1 MPALARTLTG
11 NYVQAMCGRVI
22 QSSGPLRYAIVDG
35 MNVRDSRVHN
45 YPPRWNAAPS
55 QDLLVIRRNHKT
67 GEVSLDPLRWGLIP
81 YWCDDPKGGRKPINA
96 KCESVRELQQNEQLA
111 IISVMNLVDR
121 IARIRIELKD
131 IDPTIWR
138 RVEVPLTTSLKGLH
152 DVIQAVM
159 PFENYHL
166 FLFDVGDKR
175 YGISDPEWDHV
186 RATLDAKN
194 IKLGALVERGVS
206 AFSYTYDFGDDWRH
220 SITIEGITAAD
231 PTLDYPRF
239 IDGSRRA
246 PPEDVGGI
254 PGFEE
259 FLDAMTKPH
268 HPEHQRLTEWYG
280 GSFDPDDLNL
290 PVISGRISKLARR
303 RALGKAGFVK
313 SRGPTH

>member
-1 MPALARTLTG
+1 VSSAVELTVAHEVARIG
-11 NYVQAMCGRVI
+11 
-22 QSSGPLRYAIVDG
+22 G
-35 MNVRDSRVHN
+35 MTV
-45 YPPRWNAAPS
+45 
-55 QDLLVIRRNHKT
+55 
-67 GEVSLDPLRWGLIP
+67 
-81 YWCDDPKGGRKPINA
+81 
-96 KCESVRELQQNEQLA
+96 
-111 IISVMNLVDR
+111 VDR
-121 IARIRIELKD
+121 IARIRIQLKD
-131 IDPTIWR
+131 IAPAIWR
-138 RVEVPLTTSLKGLH
+138 RVEVSLTTSLKGLH

-166 FLFDVGDKR
+166 FLFEVGGKR
-175 YGISDPEWDHV
+175 YGISDPKWDRV
-186 RATLDAKN
+186 RETLNAKN
-194 IKLGALVERGVS
+194 IKLGTLVERGVV

-231 PTLDYPRF
+231 PKLDYPRF

-259 FLDAMTKPH
+259 FLDAMANPR
-268 HPEHQRLTEWYG
+268 HPEHKRLTEWYG

-290 PVISGRISKLARR
+290 PVITARISKLARR

>member
-1 MPALARTLTG
+1 MP
-11 NYVQAMCGRVI
+11 
-22 QSSGPLRYAIVDG
+22 SSWAAANEVATIAG
-35 MNVRDSRVHN
+35 MTI
-45 YPPRWNAAPS
+45 A
-55 QDLLVIRRNHKT
+55 
-67 GEVSLDPLRWGLIP
+67 
-81 YWCDDPKGGRKPINA
+81 
-96 KCESVRELQQNEQLA
+96 
-111 IISVMNLVDR
+111 DR

-131 IDPTIWR
+131 IAPTIWR

-166 FLFDVGDKR
+166 FRFDVGDKR
-175 YGISDPEWDHV
+175 YGIPDREWDHV
-186 RATLDAKN
+186 RETLDAKN
-194 IKLGALVERGVS
+194 IRVGALVECGVG

-220 SITIEGITAAD
+220 SVIIENVTAAD

>member
-1 MPALARTLTG
+1 
-11 NYVQAMCGRVI
+11 
-22 QSSGPLRYAIVDG
+22 
-35 MNVRDSRVHN
+35 
-45 YPPRWNAAPS
+45 
-55 QDLLVIRRNHKT
+55 
-67 GEVSLDPLRWGLIP
+67 
-81 YWCDDPKGGRKPINA
+81 
-96 KCESVRELQQNEQLA
+96 VRELQQNEQLA

-166 FLFDVGDKR
+166 FRFDVCDKR
-175 YGISDPEWDHV
+175 YGIPNREWHHV
-186 RATLDAKN
+186 HETLNAKN
-194 IKLGALVERGVS
+194 IKLGALVEGGVS

-220 SITIEGITAAD
+220 SVTIENVTAAD
-231 PTLDYPRF
+231 PALDYPRF

-259 FLDAMTKPH
+259 FLEALTKPR
-268 HPEHQRLTEWYG
+268 HPERKRLTEWYG
-280 GSFDPDDLNL
+280 GPFDPDELNL
-290 PVISGRISKLARR
+290 PVISDRIGKLAKR
-303 RALGKAGFVK
+303 RALGKAGYAK
-313 SRGPTH
+313 SRGSSH